1 MDEAARREGLS
12 AQGLPEN
19 GRFVRVPARENGRF
33 CAPFGRVRRP
43 LPGRRKHHGLAG
55 QRRFLPRGKKS
66 FQIRLTSPMK
76 HAINFIESLRAA
88 RSRMEGKAMVFE
100 RIREIMCEQL
110 DLEEDSV
117 TMESDIME
125 DFEADSLDLVDLV
138 MSLEDEFNMEVPDD
152 QIENFRTV
160 GDVVRYIEENS

>member
-1 MDEAARREGLS
+1 
-12 AQGLPEN
+12 
-19 GRFVRVPARENGRF
+19 
-33 CAPFGRVRRP
+33 
-43 LPGRRKHHGLAG
+43 
-55 QRRFLPRGKKS
+55 
-66 FQIRLTSPMK
+66 
-76 HAINFIESLRAA
+76 
-88 RSRMEGKAMVFE
+88 MVFE